1 MPVSPLLLHL
11 PSVCKA
17 ACSSSSQACCMQV
30 GAIIVS
36 PTRELAR
43 QTYGVAQPFVQ
54 SVPGLQAMLLVGGT
68 CAACPFCTQAPPH
81 SHVPAPLYADRR
93 TPSRTSLRHT
103 AS

>member
-1 MPVSPLLLHL
+1 
-11 PSVCKA
+11 
-17 ACSSSSQACCMQV
+17 MQV

-68 CAACPFCTQAPPH
+68 CVACPLRTQAPLH
-81 SHVPAPLYADRR
+81 SHVTAPLC
-93 TPSRTSLRHT
+93 
-103 AS
+103 